1 MHRGAGPVTVGGMGM
16 TGTGTLRLV
25 GTVLPGGERRE
36 LHLRGGLVVERPA
49 GGEVST
55 LCTDGWIVPGLVDA
69 HCHIGLDQRGAVDEE
84 TQLEQAIADRDAGAL
99 LVRDAGSAAD
109 TRWIDGREDL
119 PKIIRAGRH
128 IARSKR
134 YIRNY
139 GWEIEPEELVEYVE
153 QEARRGDG
161 WVKLVGDWIDRDAG
175 DLTPCWPADA
185 LDAAIARAHEL
196 GARVT
201 AHVFGEH
208 ALPDLLAAGIDCL
221 EHATGLRPEL
231 LDDMAARGVAVVPT
245 IIQLENFPQYADQ
258 AEAKFPQYA
267 AHMRDLYERRHE
279 TLRNAVEAGVP
290 VYAGTDAGGVLGHGL
305 VADEIRAL
313 TEIGMT
319 GEQALAAGSWAARE
333 WLGVPG
339 ELTPGDPADLVV
351 YDEDPRLDP
360 RVLDA
365 PRLIVLRGNPV
376 KG

>member
-1 MHRGAGPVTVGGMGM
+1 MSDVI
-16 TGTGTLRLV
+16 RLI
-25 GTVLPGGERRE
+25 GTVLPAGEQQE
-36 LHLRGGLVVERPA
+36 IHLSGGLVVDRPA
-49 GGEVST
+49 TADVTTVS
-55 LCTDGWIVPGLVDA
+55 TDGWIVPGLVDA
-69 HCHIGLDQRGAVDEE
+69 HCHIGLDQRGAVDRE
-84 TQLEQAIADRDAGAL
+84 TQERQAYADRDAGAL

-109 TRWIDGREDL
+109 TRWIDDREDL

-139 GWEIEPEELVEYVE
+139 GWEIEPEELVAYVE
-153 QEARRGDG
+153 QEAAKGDG

-208 ALPDLLAAGIDCL
+208 ALPDLLAAGIDCI
-221 EHATGLRPEL
+221 EHGTGLLPGM
-231 LDDMAARGVAVVPT
+231 LDQMAAAGVAVVPT
-245 IIQLENFPQYADQ
+245 LIQLENFPEYADQ
-258 AEAKFPQYA
+258 AAGKFPTYA
-267 AHMRDLYERRHE
+267 AHMRDLYDRRLD
-279 TLRNAVEAGVP
+279 TLRSAVEAGVP

-305 VADEIRAL
+305 VAAEIQAL
-313 TEIGMT
+313 TSIGMS

-339 ELTPGDPADLVV
+339 TLTPGNPADLVV
-351 YDEDPRLDP
+351 YDEDPRANP
-360 RVLDA
+360 AVLDH
-365 PRLIVLRGNPV
+365 PRLIILRGRIC
-376 KG
+376 